1 MSRAWGRRPGGAFR
15 FVLRSAI
22 IYNFFRHQPIL
33 SQRRNLRV
41 ANLQVELLTEL
52 GPARRQAI
60 LSGSQ
65 EDVSQVLEVVAPIL
79 AALRRD
85 GDAESL
91 RQHRQFKDDLS
102 ATDLEATPQEIEAA
116 YRCLDPQI
124 LTALKT
130 AAANI
135 AKFHQAQ
142 RDREMWAMEVQPGI
156 LAGRLTRPLDRVGC
170 YIPGGLA
177 SYPSSALM
185 NIIPARVA
193 GVAEIV
199 AATPPGPGMAVNPA
213 TLVAAHLAGAQRL
226 FKIGGPWAIG
236 SLAYGTAAVPRVDK
250 IVGPGNKYVTA
261 AKLLVF
267 GQVDIDSPA
276 GPSEALILADET
288 AEPGWVAMDFLS
300 QVEHDP
306 EAAAVLVTPSA
317 QLAQAVVEIIHQELP
332 HLPRREIIAA
342 ALDKY
347 SAVLLAPSLEAALE
361 FANLYAA
368 EHLQVVTRDPF
379 ALLPRIRHAGSIFL
393 GPYAPVP
400 VGDYASGTNHVLP
413 TGGCA
418 RMFSG
423 LSVDDFIKKPTFQHF
438 TREALGAL
446 KDTVITLAEHEGL
459 LLHARAVAA
468 RFRNF

>member
-1 MSRAWGRRPGGAFR
+1 VPD
-15 FVLRSAI
+15 
-22 IYNFFRHQPIL
+22 
-33 SQRRNLRV
+33 
-41 ANLQVELLTEL
+41 LQVELLTEL
-52 GPARRQAI
+52 APERRRAI
-60 LSGSQ
+60 LSRSQ
-65 EDVSQVLEVVAPIL
+65 EDVSAVLEVVAPIL
-79 AALRRD
+79 SALRLD

-91 RQHRQFKDDLS
+91 RQHRQFKADLTL
-102 ATDLEATPQEIEAA
+102 TDLEATPEEIEGA
-116 YRCLDPQI
+116 YRVLDPQV
-124 LTALKT
+124 LAALKT

-135 AKFHQAQ
+135 EKFHQAQ
-142 RDREMWAMEVQPGI
+142 REREMWALEVQPGI
-156 LAGRLTRPLDRVGC
+156 LAGRLTRPLNRVGC

-193 GVAEIV
+193 GVSEIV
-199 AATPPGPGMAVNPA
+199 AATPPGAEMAVNPA
-213 TLVAAHLAGAQRL
+213 TLVAVHLAGASRL

-236 SLAYGTAAVPRVDK
+236 SFAYGTELVPKVDK

-288 AEPGWVAMDFLS
+288 AEARYVAVDFLS

-306 EAAAVLVTPSA
+306 EAAAVLVTTSA
-317 QLAQAVVEIIHQELP
+317 DLARKVVEIITGELP
-332 HLPRREIIAA
+332 HLPRREIIST
-342 ALDKY
+342 ALGKY
-347 SAVLLAPSLEAALE
+347 SAVLLAASLETALE
-361 FANLYAA
+361 FANLYAP
-368 EHLQVVTRDPF
+368 EHLEIVTRDPF
-379 ALLPRIRHAGSIFL
+379 ALLPQIRHAGSIFL

-423 LSVDDFIKKPTFQHF
+423 LSVDDFVKKPTFQHLS
-438 TREALGAL
+438 REALGGL

-459 LLHARAVAA
+459 LLHARAVAE
-468 RFRNF
+468 RFRYT

>member
-1 MSRAWGRRPGGAFR
+1 MAG
-15 FVLRSAI
+15 
-22 IYNFFRHQPIL
+22 
-33 SQRRNLRV
+33 
-41 ANLQVELLTEL
+41 LQIEYLKKLD
-52 GPARRQAI
+52 PARRRAI
-60 LSGSQ
+60 LSRSQ
-65 EDVSQVLEVVAPIL
+65 VDVSEVLAVVAPIL
-79 AALRRD
+79 AALRAD
-85 GDAESL
+85 GDAESI
-91 RQHRQFKDDLS
+91 RQHRQFKADL
-102 ATDLEATPQEIEAA
+102 TVPELEATPEEIEAA
-116 YRCLDPQI
+116 YRTVDPQV
-124 LTALKT
+124 LAALKT

-135 AKFHQAQ
+135 EKFHQAQ
-142 RDREMWAMEVQPGI
+142 REREMWAMEVRPGI

-185 NIIPARVA
+185 NIIPAKVA
-193 GVAEIV
+193 GVREII
-199 AATPPGPGMAVNPA
+199 AATPPGPDMALNPA

-236 SLAYGTAAVPRVDK
+236 SLAYGTELVPKVDK

-261 AKLLVF
+261 AKLMVF
-267 GQVDIDSPA
+267 GVVDIDSPA

-288 AEPGWVAMDFLS
+288 AEPRFVALDFLS

-317 QLAQAVVEIIHQELP
+317 SLAQKVVELINAELP
-332 HLPRREIIAA
+332 HLPRREIIDA
-342 ALDKY
+342 ALTKY
-347 SAVLLAPSLEAALE
+347 SAALVVADLDEAID

-368 EHLQVVTRDPF
+368 EHLQIVTPEPF
-379 ALLPRIRHAGSIFL
+379 AVLPRIRHAGSIFL

-423 LSVDDFIKKPTFQHF
+423 LSVDDFIKKPTFQHLS
-438 TREALGAL
+438 REALESL
-446 KDTVITLAEHEGL
+446 KDTVITLAESEGL
-459 LLHARAVAA
+459 LIHARAVAE
-468 RFRNF
+468 RFRYA

>member
-1 MSRAWGRRPGGAFR
+1 
-15 FVLRSAI
+15 
-22 IYNFFRHQPIL
+22 
-33 SQRRNLRV
+33 V

-52 GPARRQAI
+52 TPARRQAI
-60 LSGSQ
+60 LCRSQ

-91 RQHRQFKDDLS
+91 RQHQQFKADITVTDLV
-102 ATDLEATPQEIEAA
+102 ATDEEIEAA
-116 YRCLDPQI
+116 YRVLDPQV
-124 LTALKT
+124 LAALKT

-135 AKFHQAQ
+135 ETFHQAQ
-142 RDREMWAMEVQPGI
+142 RERQMWALEVQPGI
-156 LAGRLTRPLDRVGC
+156 LAGRLTRPLARVGC

-185 NIIPARVA
+185 NIIPAKVA
-193 GVAEIV
+193 GVTEIV
-199 AATPPGPGMAVNPA
+199 AATPPGPEMAVNPA
-213 TLVAAHLAGAQRL
+213 TLVAAHLAGAQKL

-236 SLAYGTAAVPRVDK
+236 SLAYGTGLVPRVDK

-276 GPSEALILADET
+276 GPSEALILADDT
-288 AEPGWVAMDFLS
+288 AEARYVAVDFLS

-306 EAAAVLVTPSA
+306 EAAAVLVTPSSA
-317 QLAQAVVEIIHQELP
+317 LARAVVQIIGEELP
-332 HLPRREIIAA
+332 RLPRREIIES
-342 ALDKY
+342 ALAKY
-347 SAVLLAPSLEAALE
+347 SAVLIAASLEAALE
-361 FANLYAA
+361 FANLYAP
-368 EHLQVVTRDPF
+368 EHLQIITRDPF

-423 LSVDDFIKKPTFQHF
+423 LSLDDFIKKPTFQYLS
-438 TREALGAL
+438 REALRTL

-459 LLHARAVAA
+459 MLHARAVAE
-468 RFRNF
+468 RFRYI

>member
-1 MSRAWGRRPGGAFR
+1 MAG
-15 FVLRSAI
+15 
-22 IYNFFRHQPIL
+22 
-33 SQRRNLRV
+33 
-41 ANLQVELLTEL
+41 LQIEYLKKLD
-52 GPARRQAI
+52 PARRQAI
-60 LSGSQ
+60 LSRSRQ
-65 EDVSQVLEVVAPIL
+65 DVSAVLATVAPII
-79 AALRRD
+79 AALRKD
-85 GDAESL
+85 GDAESI
-91 RQHRQFKDDLS
+91 RQHRQFKADL
-102 ATDLEATPQEIEAA
+102 AVADLEATPQEFEAA
-116 YRCLDPQI
+116 YRAVDPRV
-124 LTALKT
+124 LAALKV
-130 AAANI
+130 AAGNI
-135 AKFHQAQ
+135 EKFHRAQ
-142 RDREMWAMEVQPGI
+142 REREMWAMEVQPGI
-156 LAGRLTRPLDRVGC
+156 LAGRLTRSLDRVGC

-193 GVAEIV
+193 GVREIF
-199 AATPPGPGMAVNPA
+199 AATPPGPEMAVNPA

-236 SLAYGTAAVPRVDK
+236 SLAYGTELVPRVDK

-276 GPSEALILADET
+276 GPSEALILADAA
-288 AEPGWVAMDFLS
+288 AEPRFVAIDFLS

-317 QLAQAVVEIIHQELP
+317 ELAQKVVDLIVSELP
-332 HLPRREIIAA
+332 HLPRREIIEA
-342 ALDKY
+342 ALSKY
-347 SAVLLAPSLEAALE
+347 SAALVVEDLDEAID

-368 EHLQVVTRDPF
+368 EHLQIVTREPF
-379 ALLPRIRHAGSIFL
+379 AVLPRIRHAGSIFL

-423 LSVDDFIKKPTFQHF
+423 LSVDDFIKKPTFQHLS
-438 TREALGAL
+438 REALAAL
-446 KDTVITLAEHEGL
+446 KDTVITLAESEGL
-459 LLHARAVAA
+459 LIHARAIAE
-468 RFRNF
+468 RFRYA

>member
-1 MSRAWGRRPGGAFR
+1 MAGF
-15 FVLRSAI
+15 
-22 IYNFFRHQPIL
+22 
-33 SQRRNLRV
+33 
-41 ANLQVELLTEL
+41 QVESLADLS
-52 GPARRQAI
+52 PARRAAI
-60 LSGSQ
+60 LRRSQ
-65 EDVSQVLEVVAPIL
+65 EDVSQVLEAVRPIL
-79 AALRRD
+79 AALRVE

-91 RQHRQFKDDLS
+91 RQHRQFKADLTP
-102 ATDLEATPQEIEAA
+102 ADLEATPAEIEAA
-116 YRCLDPQI
+116 YRALDPQV
-124 LTALKT
+124 LTALKV

-135 AKFHQAQ
+135 EKFHKAQ
-142 RDREMWAMEVQPGI
+142 LGREMWAIEVQPGI
-156 LAGRLTRPLDRVGC
+156 LAGRLTRPLERVGC

-185 NIIPARVA
+185 NIIPAKVA
-193 GVAEIV
+193 GVKEIL
-199 AATPPGPGMAVNPA
+199 AATPPGPKMAVNPA

-236 SLAYGTAAVPRVDK
+236 SMAYGTDLVPKVDK

-276 GPSEALILADET
+276 GPSEALILTDDSA
-288 AEPGWVAMDFLS
+288 APRFVAADFLS

-306 EAAAVLVTPSA
+306 ESAAVLVTTSLD
-317 QLAQAVVEIIHQELP
+317 LAQEVVDLILSELP
-332 HLPRREIIAA
+332 HLPRREIIET
-342 ALDKY
+342 ALMKY
-347 SAVLLAPSLEAALE
+347 SAVLVAPSLDAALD
-361 FANLYAA
+361 FANLYAP
-368 EHLQVVTRDPF
+368 EHLQIMTRDPF

-423 LSVDDFIKKPTFQHF
+423 LSVDDFIKKPTFQHLSY
-438 TREALGAL
+438 EALKSL
-446 KDTVITLAEHEGL
+446 KDTVIILAENEGL
-459 LLHARAVAA
+459 PLHARAIAE
-468 RFRNF
+468 RFRYT

>member
-1 MSRAWGRRPGGAFR
+1 MLLELCFMEQSFILILGIKQFLGKGGTC
-15 FVLRSAI
+15 
-22 IYNFFRHQPIL
+22 
-33 SQRRNLRV
+33 V
-41 ANLQVELLTEL
+41 ADMQVESLVDLS
-52 GPARRQAI
+52 PARRQAI
-60 LSGSQ
+60 LRRSRK
-65 EDVSQVLEVVAPIL
+65 DVSAVLEVVAPIL

-91 RQHRQFKDDLS
+91 RQHEQFKANLTV
-102 ATDLEATPQEIEAA
+102 ADLEATPAEIDAA
-116 YRCLDPQI
+116 YHSLDPSV
-124 LTALKT
+124 LAALKT

-135 AKFHQAQ
+135 EKFHQAQ
-142 RDREMWAMEVQPGI
+142 KEREMWALEVQPGI
-156 LAGRLTRPLDRVGC
+156 LAGRLSRPLARVGC

-185 NIIPARVA
+185 NIIPAKVA

-236 SLAYGTAAVPRVDK
+236 SLAYGTELVPRVDK

-276 GPSEALILADET
+276 GPSEALILADDS
-288 AEPGWVAMDFLS
+288 AEPRFVAMDFLS

-306 EAAAVLVTPSA
+306 EAAAVLVTTSES
-317 QLAQAVVEIIHQELP
+317 LARQVVALIITELP
-332 HLPRREIIAA
+332 HLPRREIIEA
-342 ALDKY
+342 ALSKY
-347 SAVLLAPSLEAALE
+347 SAVLLAPSLNAALD
-361 FANLYAA
+361 FANLYAP

-379 ALLPRIRHAGSIFL
+379 TLLPRIQHAGSIFL

-423 LSVDDFIKKPTFQHF
+423 LSVDDFIKKPTFQHL
-438 TREALGAL
+438 TREALSEL

-459 LLHARAVAA
+459 FLHARAVAE
-468 RFRNF
+468 RFRHG

>member
-1 MSRAWGRRPGGAFR
+1 MPD
-15 FVLRSAI
+15 
-22 IYNFFRHQPIL
+22 
-33 SQRRNLRV
+33 
-41 ANLQVELLTEL
+41 LQVEHLSQLT
-52 GPARRQAI
+52 PARRRAL
-60 LSGSQ
+60 LSRSQ
-65 EDVSQVLEVVAPIL
+65 EDVSAVLEVVAPIL

-91 RQHRQFKDDLS
+91 RQHGQLK
-102 ATDLEATPQEIEAA
+102 AGITAADLEATAAEIEAA
-116 YRCLDPQI
+116 YRALDPPVLAA
-124 LTALKT
+124 LTT

-135 AKFHQAQ
+135 EKFHQAQ
-142 RDREMWAMEVQPGI
+142 REREMWALEVRPGI
-156 LAGRLTRPLDRVGC
+156 LAGRLTRPLARVGC

-185 NIIPARVA
+185 TIIPAKVA
-193 GVAEIV
+193 GVDEIV
-199 AATPPGPGMAVNPA
+199 AATPPGPEMAVNPA

-236 SLAYGTAAVPRVDK
+236 SLAYGTESVPRVDK

-267 GQVDIDSPA
+267 GRVDIDSPA
-276 GPSEALILADET
+276 GPSEALILADDT
-288 AEPGWVAMDFLS
+288 AESRYVAVDFLS

-306 EAAAVLVTPSA
+306 EAAAVLVTTSA
-317 QLAQAVVEIIHQELP
+317 DLAHKVVEIIAAELP

-342 ALDKY
+342 ALTKY
-347 SAVLLAPSLEAALE
+347 SAVLLVKSLDEALE
-361 FANLYAA
+361 FANLYAP
-368 EHLQVVTRDPF
+368 EHLQIVTREPF
-379 ALLPRIRHAGSIFL
+379 ALLPRIQHAGSIFL

-423 LSVDDFIKKPTFQHF
+423 LSVDDFVKKPTFQHL
-438 TREALGAL
+438 TREALGSL
-446 KDTVITLAEHEGL
+446 QDTVITLAEHEGL
-459 LLHARAVAA
+459 HLHARAVAE
-468 RFRNF
+468 RFRYT

>member
-1 MSRAWGRRPGGAFR
+1 MAG
-15 FVLRSAI
+15 
-22 IYNFFRHQPIL
+22 
-33 SQRRNLRV
+33 
-41 ANLQVELLTEL
+41 LQIEYLKKLD
-52 GPARRQAI
+52 PARRQAI
-60 LSGSQ
+60 MSRSR
-65 EDVSQVLEVVAPIL
+65 EDVSEVLAVVAPIL

-91 RQHRQFKDDLS
+91 RQHAQFKADLRVE
-102 ATDLEATPQEIEAA
+102 DLEATPQEIEAA
-116 YRCLDPQI
+116 YRAVDPQV
-124 LTALKT
+124 LAALKV
-130 AAANI
+130 AAGNI
-135 AKFHQAQ
+135 EKFHQAQ
-142 RDREMWAMEVQPGI
+142 REREMWAMEVQPGI
-156 LAGRLTRPLDRVGC
+156 LAGRLTRSLDRVGC

-185 NIIPARVA
+185 NIIPAKVA
-193 GVAEIV
+193 GVKEIV
-199 AATPPGPGMAVNPA
+199 AATPPGPEMAVNPA

-236 SLAYGTAAVPRVDK
+236 SMAYGTKLVPRVDK

-288 AEPGWVAMDFLS
+288 AKPRLLAIDFLS

-306 EAAAVLVTPSA
+306 EAAAVLVTPSPA
-317 QLAQAVVEIIHQELP
+317 LAQEVVDLILSELP
-332 HLPRREIIAA
+332 RLPRREIISA
-342 ALDKY
+342 ALGRY
-347 SAVLLAPSLEAALE
+347 SAVLVVETLDEAVE

-368 EHLQVVTRDPF
+368 EHLQIVTREPF
-379 ALLPRIRHAGSIFL
+379 AILPHIRHAGSIFL
-393 GPYAPVP
+393 GPFAPVP

-423 LSVDDFIKKPTFQHF
+423 LSVDAFIKKPTFQHLSQ
-438 TREALGAL
+438 EALAAL
-446 KDTVITLAEHEGL
+446 KDTVITLAESEGL
-459 LLHARAVAA
+459 LIHARAIAE
-468 RFRNF
+468 RFRFP